1 MEPFVKTFQNDTEFF
16 SSYNPELIEK
26 KLVKYIEDV
35 LDTTP
40 VVSHKKFK
48 ISFEQKTVEDIEN
61 GDEIDMELKT
71 GIQVRILKVD
81 DKKVCVRFQKWQLEG
96 HEYNQSYFNQ
106 LYLNYKNEVLQVFN
120 NLTN

>member
-1 MEPFVKTFQNDTEFF
+1 MEPFIKASQNDTEFF

-40 VVSHKKFK
+40 TVSPKKFK

-81 DKKVCVRFQKWQLEG
+81 D
-96 HEYNQSYFNQ
+96 
-106 LYLNYKNEVLQVFN
+106 
-120 NLTN
+120 